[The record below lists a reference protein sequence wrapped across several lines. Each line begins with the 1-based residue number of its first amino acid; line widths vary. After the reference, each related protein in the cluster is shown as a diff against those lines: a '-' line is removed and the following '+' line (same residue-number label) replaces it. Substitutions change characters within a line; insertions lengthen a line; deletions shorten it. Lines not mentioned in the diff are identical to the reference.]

1 MINLLIVDDQ
11 EIIRQSLELMLGS
24 RSGMKVRTATD
35 GRDAVDQVRKSKP
48 DVVLMDIRMPGMD
61 GIEALRI
68 IKDYAKDVKVIML
81 TTFDDDQYIYDALR
95 YEANGFLLKGISL
108 DELTKSIELV
118 HSGGAAMDAQI
129 NVKILSLFSQMA
141 KSDYSFRVDQK
152 DYEDLSLNEL
162 KIIQSIG
169 QGLSNKE
176 IAVKL
181 SFTEGTV
188 RNYISSVL
196 KKLNLRD
203 RTQIAIFAIQS
214 SIMIRTFED

>member
-214 SIMIRTFED
+214 SIMIRTFEE